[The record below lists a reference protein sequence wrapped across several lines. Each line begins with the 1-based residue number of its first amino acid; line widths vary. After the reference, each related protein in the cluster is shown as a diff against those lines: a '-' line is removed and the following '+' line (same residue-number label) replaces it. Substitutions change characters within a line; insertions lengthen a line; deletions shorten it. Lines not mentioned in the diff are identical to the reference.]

1 MKKELKNKKS
11 NQKSKKVNDDLLFPT
26 PVSKQVVGDIHIQAW
41 LTDLLQGNS
50 NQKEMRE
57 EQKEVDSED
66 EDILRPI
73 PIEDEER
80 KRKILRERLGLK
92 EDLLELTHQP
102 AVR

>member
-1 MKKELKNKKS
+1 MKKELKNKK
-11 NQKSKKVNDDLLFPT
+11 NTQKSKKVNDDLLFPT

-50 NQKEMRE
+50 NKSLMKE
-57 EQKEVDSED
+57 EQKEIDSED

-92 EDLLELTHQP
+92 DD
-102 AVR
+102 